1 VTEGA
6 VDEAA
11 AVIERVRRRRSV
23 STAERFDEEPDGDV
37 AHLRVPPHSRE
48 AEQSVLGG
56 LLLERDAFGRISDI
70 LSVADFYRHEH
81 RLIFGAIE
89 ALIAAGQPV
98 DVITVFEQLEGE
110 TFDFG
115 GLSYLNALAQS
126 VPSAANIR
134 RYAEIIVERATL
146 RQMIA
151 ASDEIATHAFNPQ
164 GRTVAELIDQ
174 AGTALR
180 AIGDARKLK
189 SKRMPLVDLPDLIAR
204 AETRRQLVKGVIPA
218 ESIGVMFGGSGSFK
232 SFIALDAGLH
242 VAHGLPWLGRRTA
255 QGSVIYLAAEGG
267 DELGQRADAWHR
279 ARRLK
284 PDAPFHVA
292 PVAMDLLR
300 DAWRVVEAAQAKG
313 VTPALVVVDTLS
325 QTFGGEENSA
335 PEIAAYMRE
344 LGARFRDLWHCAVVV
359 IHHSGHTAT
368 ERPRGSSA
376 IQANTDYL
384 YGVFREE
391 KELMAT
397 LACTHRKGGA
407 PFDDV
412 LFSLSKRVLGTDP
425 DGDEISS
432 LVARHL
438 STAEEV
444 QEAAEAEIKAGRSTA
459 NRLFLQLAQNG
470 AKEEDVR
477 RAFYADCGVE
487 DADARRQAYWRA
499 RKSAMTKGFIDIAQG
514 VVITLKRSI

>member
-1 VTEGA
+1 MNAPDEAIPIGDEGA
-6 VDEAA
+6 
-11 AVIERVRRRRSV
+11 AV
-23 STAERFDEEPDGDV
+23 T
-37 AHLRVPPHSRE
+37 HLRVPPHSRE

-56 LLLERDAFGRISDI
+56 LLLDSAAFGHVSDI
-70 LSVADFYRHEH
+70 LGSADFYRHEH
-81 RLIFGAIE
+81 RLIYGAIE
-89 ALIAAGQPV
+89 ALIGAGQPV

-110 TFDFG
+110 TADFG
-115 GLSYLNALAQS
+115 GLPYLNLLSQC
-126 VPSAANIR
+126 VPSATHIR
-134 RYAEIIVERATL
+134 RYAEIVVERAML
-146 RQMIA
+146 RQIIA
-151 ASDEIATHAFNPQ
+151 SADEIASRAFR
-164 GRTVAELIDQ
+164 GDSAASLLDE
-174 AGTALR
+174 AGTSLR
-180 AIGDARKLK
+180 TIGDARKIK
-189 SKRMPLVDLPDLIAR
+189 SRRMPLVNLADLIAR
-204 AETRRQLVKGVIPA
+204 AETRRYLVKGVLPA
-218 ESIGVMFGGSGSFK
+218 ESIGVIFGGSGSFK

-242 VAHGLPWLGRRTA
+242 IAHGLPWLGRRTT

-284 PDAPFHVA
+284 PDAGFHTV

-300 DAWRVVEAAQAKG
+300 DAWRVVETAQAAG
-313 VTPALVVVDTLS
+313 VTPSLVVVDTMS

-335 PEIAAYMRE
+335 PEVAGYMRE
-344 LGARFRDLWHCAVVV
+344 LGTRFRDLWHCAVVV
-359 IHHSGHTAT
+359 IHHSGHSAT

-407 PFDDV
+407 PFDD
-412 LFSLSKRVLGTDP
+412 LMFSLSKWSLGTDP

-444 QEAAEAEIKAGRSTA
+444 QEAAEAEVKAGRSNTS
-459 NRLFLQLAQNG
+459 RLFLQLAQNG
-470 AKEEDVR
+470 AKEDDVR
-477 RAFYADCGVE
+477 RAFYADCGLD

-499 RKSAMTKGFIDIAQG
+499 RKSAMTKGFVDIAQG
-514 VVITLKRSI
+514 VVITLRRSI

>member
-1 VTEGA
+1 MSA
-6 VDEAA
+6 RSDE
-11 AVIERVRRRRSV
+11 
-23 STAERFDEEPDGDV
+23 V
-37 AHLRVPPHSRE
+37 ARLRVPPHSVE
-48 AEQSVLGG
+48 AEQSVLGA
-56 LLLERDAFGRISDI
+56 LLIDREALGRVADI
-70 LSVADFYRHEH
+70 LSAADFYRREH
-81 RLIFGAIE
+81 RLIFESIE
-89 ALIAAGQPV
+89 QLVAAGQPV
-98 DVITVFEQLEGE
+98 DVVTVFEHLEAAGRA
-110 TFDFG
+110 DNCG
-115 GLSYLNALAQS
+115 GLAYLNAMMQS
-126 VPSAANIR
+126 VPAATNLR
-134 RYAEIIVERATL
+134 RYAEIVVERATL
-146 RQMIA
+146 RQVIA
-151 ASDEIATHAFNPQ
+151 SADEIASRAFRGDNAA
-164 GRTVAELIDQ
+164 TLLDEAS
-174 AGTALR
+174 TALR
-180 AIGDARKLK
+180 NIGDARKLK
-189 SKRMPLVDLPDLIAR
+189 SKRMPMVGLADLIAR
-204 AETRRQLVKGVIPA
+204 VETRRYLVKGVVPA

-279 ARRLK
+279 ARRLR
-284 PDAPFHVA
+284 PAAPFHVV

-300 DAWRVVEAAQAKG
+300 DAWRVVEAAQANG
-313 VTPALVVVDTLS
+313 VTPALVIVDTLS

-335 PEIAAYMRE
+335 PEVAAYMRE
-344 LGARFRDLWHCAVVV
+344 LGARFRDLWRCAVMV

-407 PFDDV
+407 AFEDV
-412 LFSLSKRVLGTDP
+412 LFQLTKWSLGTDV
-425 DGDEISS
+425 DGDDVTS

-444 QEAAEAEIKAGRSTA
+444 QEAAEAEVKAGRSTA
-459 NRLFLQLAQNG
+459 NRLFLQLATNG
-470 AKEEDVR
+470 AKEDDVR
-477 RAFYADCGVE
+477 RAFYADCGLDDV
-487 DADARRQAYWRA
+487 DARRQAYWRA

-514 VVITLKRSI
+514 VVMTLKRPI